1 MSLSKNKLALIIGI
15 PLLLILLGI
24 GGYMLYT
31 ILTAQTAENNKSLQS
46 FGDSVMPGD
55 SRYDLEGEDAHLA
68 PSIDT
73 NPNLSPNQ
81 KIIAKL
87 RSERRKMSLEIDNL
101 QAEVITLQ
109 AQVELLEEY
118 KRTNE
123 RYAPYSLDEEI
134 SLIHTRIKQLLAGHA
149 ETRRFNR
156 RQIESMSAAAA
167 QEYRRFITIN
177 KLALDQDQ
185 IDNVVNEHLPA
196 YAFCIGNGVDIAANN
211 KEEEQMA
218 VEFFKTRNEALMPA
232 GLLNDLKVVSKPC
245 RENLYTRLAYLT
257 N

>member
-24 GGYMLYT
+24 GGYMLYS
-31 ILTAQTAENNKSLQS
+31 ILMAQTAENNKSLQN
-46 FGDSVMPGD
+46 FGDSVMPKD
-55 SRYDLEGEDAHLA
+55 SRYDLEGEDSHLA

-73 NPNLSPNQ
+73 DPNMSPNQ

-87 RSERRKMSLEIDNL
+87 RSERRQMGLELDNL
-101 QAEVITLQ
+101 KAEVITLQ

-134 SLIHTRIKQLLAGHA
+134 SLIHTRVKQLLAGHA

-177 KLALDQDQ
+177 KLALDQGQ
-185 IDNVVNEHLPA
+185 IDTVVNEHLPA
-196 YAFCIGNGVDIAANN
+196 YAFCIGNGVDIAANS

-232 GLLNDLKVVSKPC
+232 GLLSDLKVVSKPC
-245 RENLYTRLAYLT
+245 RENLYGRLAYLT
-257 N
+257 Q